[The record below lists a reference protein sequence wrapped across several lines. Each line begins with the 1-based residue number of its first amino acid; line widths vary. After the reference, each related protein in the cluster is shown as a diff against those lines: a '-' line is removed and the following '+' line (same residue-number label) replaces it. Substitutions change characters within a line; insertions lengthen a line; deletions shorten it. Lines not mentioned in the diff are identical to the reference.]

1 MMFGLILSWFWIDFK
16 CRLSIVEM
24 GCGGGGGSNGWAVGG
39 LVEGEEKEGG
49 RVSSVRKCV
58 RWEQQ
63 WERKKIIN

>member
-1 MMFGLILSWFWIDFK
+1 
-16 CRLSIVEM
+16 M
-24 GCGGGGGSNGWAVGG
+24 GCGDGGGSNGWAMGG
-39 LVEGEEKEGG
+39 LLEVEEKEGG